1 MNSKLNLVRSVIVA
15 FSLLLLGGYSPLT
28 LAECSSEPSFITPT
42 AGALQGSINAAHKG
56 GMLSSEWH
64 EGVLRI
70 SCTRMANQNI
80 EWATLYLGFN
90 QSGLTTTFEG
100 KTYGLTNTSSPDV
113 QMIVAISRY
122 GSNAFE
128 PINTSS
134 RFDFS
139 IPGPDAKG
147 NLNYQLP
154 VRVRYVSTDTSLAP
168 GIRTITQQAM
178 LRTAF
183 VALYGASCSVSV
195 PDCDKGGSNINLA
208 ILHVK
213 PFSFTVNGIS
223 CKLSVPAQVQLAKV
237 NNASFQQIGST
248 IEAAAFQIGASCEKS
263 YAAYKINYE
272 MTDVTN
278 PSNLTENLTLR
289 NTPDQASG
297 VKLQILDNGVPLKFG
312 SHSLSN
318 SGPGLFGEMSA
329 LGGSLTKT
337 LTAQY
342 VRTGD
347 TVTPGKVNAGVT
359 VTLSYE

>member
-1 MNSKLNLVRSVIVA
+1 MA
-15 FSLLLLGGYSPLT
+15 
-28 LAECSSEPSFITPT
+28 
-42 AGALQGSINAAHKG
+42 SINA
-56 GMLSSEWH
+56 
-64 EGVLRI
+64 
-70 SCTRMANQNI
+70 T
-80 EWATLYLGFN
+80 WATLYLGVN

-128 PINTSS
+128 PINTNS

-139 IPGPDAKG
+139 FPGPDAKG

-168 GIRTITQQAM
+168 GIRTISQQAM
-178 LRTAF
+178 FRTAF
-183 VALYGASCSVSV
+183 IALYGASCSVSV
-195 PDCDKGGSNINLA
+195 PKCDQGNSGSSSKLEH
-208 ILHVK
+208 LHVK

>member
-1 MNSKLNLVRSVIVA
+1 MNSKLTLARSAILA

-28 LAECSSEPSFITPT
+28 LALCSSEPSFITPT
-42 AGALQGSINAAHKG
+42 ARALQGAINAANKG

-64 EGVLRI
+64 EGTLKTN
-70 SCTRMANQNI
+70 CTKMANIGTDWTNVS
-80 EWATLYLGFN
+80 FSVS

-100 KTYGLTNTSSPDV
+100 ATYGLINTSSPDV
-113 QMIVAISRY
+113 QMIMAFSHY
-122 GSNAFE
+122 KSNAFIPVKIGTRTE
-128 PINTSS
+128 T
-134 RFDFS
+134 S
-139 IPGPDAKG
+139 IPVADANF
-147 NLNYQLP
+147 NLNYQIP
-154 VRVRYVSTDTSLAP
+154 VRVRYLSTDASLAP
-168 GIRTITQQAM
+168 GIRTISEKGMFSELSLTVFNAYCS
-178 LRTAF
+178 
-183 VALYGASCSVSV
+183 ALV
-195 PDCDKGGSNINLA
+195 PDCEKSNNTLGK
-208 ILHVK
+208 LYVK
-213 PFSFTVNGIS
+213 PFTFTVNGIS
-223 CKLSVPAQVQLAKV
+223 CQLSVPAHVQLAKV